1 VLSVAEAF
9 IINVRN
15 TMTSPKTFRPACIT
29 LMVASLVLT
38 GCGPSD
44 AESDGKKDQETS
56 VSIPVEAQSIQRG
69 SIAATYTTTTTL
81 ESKADAEVNSKA
93 TGIVQDLLV
102 EEGDHVVAGQVL
114 ARLDT
119 ERQQISLAKGKADLG
134 QLKSELERIEKMYA
148 RKLVSADVY
157 DKLKWQVESL
167 SASVAMQELALRDT
181 EIKAPISGVV
191 ARRYAKV
198 GQLITEFSSK
208 ALFYV
213 VSQQR
218 LEAVVNLPEKQL
230 PRAKVGQK
238 ARLTIAGMPA
248 VDAEIV
254 RISPIVDA
262 TTGTARVTIG
272 IDNAD
277 LVLKAGM
284 FAQVELHYE
293 TKDNAL
299 LVPKRAVLAMDN
311 SQAVFVIDQ
320 GKVSRKLIKTGF
332 ESDTH
337 FEVLDGLAD
346 GAQVVTAGHASLKD
360 QSSVIVAN
368 LPAST
373 SSTAVVATTAA
384 TPAS

>member
-1 VLSVAEAF
+1 
-9 IINVRN
+9 
-15 TMTSPKTFRPACIT
+15 MTSPKTFRPACIT

-44 AESDGKKDQETS
+44 AESDGKKDQETT

-69 SIAATYTTTTTL
+69 PIAATYTTTTTL

-373 SSTAVVATTAA
+373 SSTAVVATTAV